1 MADIDTSGGG
11 KKGGKK
17 GKKLSTRVDLTP
29 MVDLGFLLITFFM
42 FTTTMAKPKTMEIVM
57 PVDDSLIEDDNKN
70 KVKDYTAMT
79 IMLSKENRVY
89 YYYGI
94 GDDPLNPPKVQV
106 TSFKPQGG
114 VRDAIIQLK
123 KSVDSMKQI
132 GAGGNILGVNEKDE
146 ATILIKPD
154 TTSTYADM
162 VNALDEMQI
171 NGIDV
176 YALVDITNVERDFI
190 KKTEEANQ

>member
-106 TSFKPQGG
+106 TTFKPQGG

-132 GAGGNILGVNEKDE
+132 GAGGNILGVSEKDE